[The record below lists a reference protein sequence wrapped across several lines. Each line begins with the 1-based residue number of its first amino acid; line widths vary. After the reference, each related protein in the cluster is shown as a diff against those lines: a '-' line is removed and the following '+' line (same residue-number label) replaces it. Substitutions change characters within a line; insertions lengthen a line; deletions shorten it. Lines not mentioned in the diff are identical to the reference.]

1 MVEVELFLLNYIGVY
16 LTLYSPVQG
25 KHFKNHDNFIML
37 MYVVDAQQLLSN
49 HSISDILWSL
59 CDIAMETEQQLR
71 KDTSSIDLQRDTQ
84 QLKCV
89 FVVCI
94 FPAIFYVCVSVHVS
108 LCCRCVC
115 VWLSCVCVVCT

>member
-1 MVEVELFLLNYIGVY
+1 MGILGRSRVISVEYTLLC
-16 LTLYSPVQG
+16 LLR
-25 KHFKNHDNFIML
+25 KHFKNHDNFVML
-37 MYVVDAQQLLSN
+37 MYVVGAQQLLSN
-49 HSISDILWSL
+49 HCISDILWSL
-59 CDIAMETEQQLR
+59 CDMAVEAGQQLR

-108 LCCRCVC
+108 FML
-115 VWLSCVCVVCT
+115 

>member
-1 MVEVELFLLNYIGVY
+1 MGGVELFLLNIPYFVY
-16 LTLYSPVQG
+16 LENILKTMIIL
-25 KHFKNHDNFIML
+25 
-37 MYVVDAQQLLSN
+37 YVVGAQQLLSN
-49 HSISDILWSL
+49 HCISDILWSL
-59 CDIAMETEQQLR
+59 CDMAVEAEQQLR

-115 VWLSCVCVVCT
+115 VW